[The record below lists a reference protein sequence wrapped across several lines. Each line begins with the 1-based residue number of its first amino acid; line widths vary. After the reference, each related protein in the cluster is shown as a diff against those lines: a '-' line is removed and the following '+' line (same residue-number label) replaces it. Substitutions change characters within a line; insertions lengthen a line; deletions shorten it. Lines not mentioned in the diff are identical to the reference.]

1 MTHKAGR
8 PGRPARTCLI
18 GAHSL
23 TSYGMEASPSKF
35 RQLDSDKIIET
46 VKALHERIE
55 ERFPGS
61 GLGKVVAELLQVA
74 QETVARTRWIQ
85 QPNIPLRFVA
95 AALTVFIIAVVIGIV
110 LNIHKFQLDD
120 FVNTMQGLDSAIG
133 TVVFI
138 GAAIL
143 FFVSW
148 ENRIKR
154 NRALKA
160 IHELRALAHIVDM
173 HQLTKDPDTY
183 FGQGQHTKF
192 IRKREMSHFE
202 LSRYLDYCGD
212 AMALISKI
220 AALYVQGF
228 QDPVLLDAVDDVE
241 DLTAGISRKIW
252 QKLTILGSY
261 GRSLQA
267 GEIGEEA

>member
-1 MTHKAGR
+1 
-8 PGRPARTCLI
+8 
-18 GAHSL
+18 
-23 TSYGMEASPSKF
+23 MEASPSKF
-35 RQLDSDKIIET
+35 RQLDPDKIIET
-46 VKALHERIE
+46 VQGLHQRIE

-74 QETVARTRWIQ
+74 QETVTRTRWIQ
-85 QPNIPLRFVA
+85 QPNIPLRFAA
-95 AALTVFIIAVVIGIV
+95 AALIVLIIAVVVGIV
-110 LNIHKFQLDD
+110 VNIHKFQLDD

-173 HQLTKDPDTY
+173 HQLTKDPDSY
-183 FGQGQHTKF
+183 FGQGHTKF

-220 AALYVQGF
+220 GALYVQGF

-252 QKLTILGSY
+252 QKLTILENY
-261 GRSLQA
+261 GRALQA
-267 GEIGEEA
+267 GELGEKA